1 MKPIVLIGMSGVGK
15 TYIGKKV
22 AEALNFDFYDT
33 DELIIRKNNASIE
46 YLFETYG
53 EKYFREEEKKIL
65 KEIIYK
71 NRCVISTGGG
81 IILDIENIDL
91 IKSNGVIFY
100 LYDNIEN
107 ISNNLK
113 FSNYKRPLLDIDND
127 LPMQLKEMF
136 FTREKLYL
144 SACHYIID
152 VSSKDEIS
160 IINEIAYNYKTFTC

>member
-1 MKPIVLIGMSGVGK
+1 
-15 TYIGKKV
+15 
-22 AEALNFDFYDT
+22 
-33 DELIIRKNNASIE
+33 
-46 YLFETYG
+46 
-53 EKYFREEEKKIL
+53 
-65 KEIIYK
+65 IIYK
-71 NRCVISTGGG
+71 NSCVISTGGG

-91 IKSNGVIFY
+91 IKSNGVVFY

-160 IINEIAYNYKTFTC
+160 IINEIAYNYRRIV